1 MIHDDIKTDVLV
13 VGAGPAGVPA
23 AIGAARVGA
32 KVVLIEEDP
41 VVGGAPSDYF
51 VDMFCG
57 GPLTGILSEAQA
69 QMKTLSRRS
78 DALFFL
84 PEVFQ
89 QVFRSLLE
97 REGNLR
103 VITGARAVET
113 LMHRERVT
121 GVRVQTKP
129 YTMAEG
135 TFKIESQV
143 TVDATG
149 RGDVAIMAGCTAMYG
164 RDAQSDFG
172 EPHAPATRDTKVQEC
187 TWMYI
192 SQKIGGGPPLNMMAL
207 DHVRLGVLVNGLGWF
222 HSDPDRAIALNPGIY
237 LHWGCR
243 VRCEDTRDSVAL
255 AAAQAEARR
264 LMARDHALLREN
276 DYAIYLAPRL
286 GVRESNRI
294 LGEHVITEND
304 LRLGTLPEDTIA
316 IGTYGLDLWG
326 EEDSVAVEERGT
338 PAYGIPYPAL
348 VPQGVDGLL
357 LAGRIISGTHI
368 GMSAYRVMP
377 IVGSIGQAAG
387 VAAALSVARGQA
399 PRDLDAEVV
408 REVLRSE
415 GQHQQLA
422 LEE

>member
-13 VGAGPAGVPA
+13 VGAGASGIPA
-23 AIGAARVGA
+23 AIAAARAGA
-32 KVVLIEEDP
+32 NVVLIEEDP

-57 GPLTGILSEAQA
+57 GPLTGILSEAHA
-69 QMKTLSRRS
+69 RMKTHP

-84 PEVFQ
+84 PEAFQ
-89 QVFRSLLE
+89 RVFRYLLE
-97 REGNLR
+97 RETNLR

-113 LMHRERVT
+113 LVHNDWVT

-129 YTMAEG
+129 YGNEG
-135 TFKIESQV
+135 TFTIESQV

-149 RGDVAIMAGCTAMYG
+149 RGDVAVMAGCTAMYG

-192 SQKIGGGPPLNMMAL
+192 SQKIGGGPPLNMMRL

-222 HSDPDRAIALNPGIY
+222 HNDPERAMALNPGIY

-255 AAAQAEARR
+255 AAAQTEARR
-264 LMARDHALLREN
+264 LMARDHALLREHN
-276 DYAIYLAPRL
+276 YALYLAPRL

-304 LRLGTLPEDTIA
+304 LRAGTLPEDTIA

-326 EEDSVAVEERGT
+326 EEESVAVEERGT
-338 PAYGIPYPAL
+338 PAYGIPYRAL
-348 VPQGVDGLL
+348 VPKAVNGLL

-387 VAAALSVARGQA
+387 VAAALSVQHRQS
-399 PRDLDAEVV
+399 PRDIDAEAV
-408 REVLRSE
+408 RAILRSE
-415 GQHQQLA
+415 TQHQQLS
-422 LEE
+422 LEQGGAN

>member
-13 VGAGPAGVPA
+13 VGAGPSGIPA
-23 AIGAARVGA
+23 AIAAARTGA
-32 KVVLIEEDP
+32 NVVLIEEDP

-57 GPLTGILSEAQA
+57 GPLTGILSEAHTR
-69 QMKTLSRRS
+69 MKTHP

-84 PEVFQ
+84 PEAFQ
-89 QVFRSLLE
+89 RAFRYLLA
-97 REGNLR
+97 REANLK

-113 LMHRERVT
+113 MVHSDQVT

-129 YTMAEG
+129 YGNDG
-135 TFKIESQV
+135 TFTIESRV

-149 RGDVAIMAGCTAMYG
+149 RGDVAVMAGCTAMYG

-192 SQKIGGGPPLNMMAL
+192 SQKIGGGPPLNMMQL

-222 HSDPDRAIALNPGIY
+222 HSDPDRAMALNPGIY

-264 LMARDHALLREN
+264 LMARDHALLREHN
-276 DYAIYLAPRL
+276 YALYLAPRL

-304 LRLGTLPEDTIA
+304 LRAGTLPEDTIA

-326 EEDSVAVEERGT
+326 EEESVAVEERGT
-338 PAYGIPYPAL
+338 PAYGIPYRAL
-348 VPQGVDGLL
+348 VPKAVNGLL

-387 VAAALSVARGQA
+387 VAAALSVQRRQS
-399 PRDLDAEVV
+399 PRDIDVDAV
-408 REVLRSE
+408 RAILRSE
-415 GQHQQLA
+415 THHQQLS
-422 LEE
+422 LEKGDAN